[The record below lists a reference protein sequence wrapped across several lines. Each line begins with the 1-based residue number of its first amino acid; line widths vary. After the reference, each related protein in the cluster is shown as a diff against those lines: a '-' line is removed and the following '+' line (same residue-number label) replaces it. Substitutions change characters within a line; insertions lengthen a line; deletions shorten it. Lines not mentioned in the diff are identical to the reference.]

1 MTLTNHR
8 IVGTG
13 TVEEAGDRFD
23 TLRKSQRI
31 VKVEEPERAYWMVLD
46 HELMRECLQNPEVFS
61 SEVVTPLNPDPP
73 FKMIPI
79 QLDAPH
85 HTPWRRHLAQF
96 RSEERRVGKEGVRT
110 FRTRWSP

>member
-61 SEVVTPLNPDPP
+61 SEVVTPLNPEPH

-79 QLDAPH
+79 QLDRKSVGEGKSVSVRVELGG
-85 HTPWRRHLAQF
+85 RRII
-96 RSEERRVGKEGVRT
+96 KKK
-110 FRTRWSP
+110 